1 MATVV
6 GAEAVITMSG
16 GQMILVGV
24 QASSLRRLDLRR
36 LTGLRGA
43 G

>member
-24 QASSLRRLDLRR
+24 QANS
-36 LTGLRGA
+36 LTGDWIFGA
-43 G
+43 